1 MIRWVDMVDLRG
13 KPPYLPDSKTYTDV
27 LKQAIEDAFR
37 YYGFNPETYLE
48 TDLKN
53 SGLLEDRQKAFPV
66 IKRNAPLPPMPSLV
80 SMKPQQPDTMP
91 PTSNILPSQS
101 VTINVAQQILPP
113 LNVAQLSQ
121 SGPIPIINNPE
132 LSTKNPIL
140 MPQECA
146 VPDDYDNIVDDN
158 IENLLDEDE
167 IDDDD
172 DDAENLPP
180 KLPMPIGKMNCSMTR
195 TVLAKLIRFHCGNQV
210 HMHIQLRIFV
220 GKC

>member
-53 SGLLEDRQKAFPV
+53 SGLLEDRQKAFPI
-66 IKRNAPLPPMPSLV
+66 IKRNAPLPPMPSLLA
-80 SMKPQQPDTMP
+80 MKPQQQET
-91 PTSNILPSQS
+91 TALASHILPSQG
-101 VTINVAQQILPP
+101 VAINVAQLLPSKT
-113 LNVAQLSQ
+113 VMQLSH
-121 SGPIPIINNPE
+121 SGQFPAFNHPE
-132 LSTKNPIL
+132 IATKNPISI
-140 MPQECA
+140 PQECA
-146 VPDDYDNIVDDN
+146 VTNNYDNMADDN
-158 IENLLDEDE
+158 LENFLDDDD
-167 IDDDD
+167 IDDDED
-172 DDAENLPP
+172 DVENLPP

-210 HMHIQLRIFV
+210 HFQFITFV
-220 GKC
+220 